1 MNKTLFQFVFPFV
14 VFFLNVNS
22 VVNGQQVVVDRIVA
36 VVGKQPILLSDLNSQ
51 VEFYAFNNKVD
62 PSSPQ
67 LKQQVLEVM
76 INDKLMLTKALDD
89 TNISVSE
96 DQVTNQL
103 DALVAQR
110 IQQVG
115 SEKKLEELY
124 GMPISKMKREFRE
137 ETRNQLLVQALQQN
151 KFGDLQPSRREVEQF
166 YAQYKD
172 SLPNVP
178 EQLELYHIFR
188 VPQIG
193 VQMKSQIREQLQ
205 KILDSVKAGGDFAD
219 FARRYSEDKGT
230 AASGGDLGFVRRGEF
245 FTEFEEAVFALKD
258 SEFSPIVESPIGFHI
273 IQLLERRG
281 EQVHPR
287 HILLKFKEDTSAD
300 DSTIAFLKGLKDSI
314 AHGADFSDLAKRYS
328 EDKESAQIG
337 GFLGDLPVTQFDQ
350 SVLETASKMK
360 DGDVSDPVK
369 VKAGK
374 LAGYQI
380 LYLKKRVTPH
390 VMRLPDDWKQ
400 VEQLAISYKRTTEY
414 QAWLKQL
421 HSEIYWESRF

>member
-1 MNKTLFQFVFPFV
+1 MNKTLFQCILSFIVF
-14 VFFLNVNS
+14 LLCTNS
-22 VVNGQQVVVDRIVA
+22 VTKGQPVVIDKIVA

-67 LKQQVLEVM
+67 LKQQVLDVM

-137 ETRNQLLVQALQQN
+137 ETRNQLLVQALQQE

-193 VQMKSQIREQLQ
+193 VQMKSRIREQLQ

-230 AASGGDLGFVRRGEF
+230 AALGGDLGFVRRGEF

-300 DSTIAFLKGLKDSI
+300 DSTIAFLNRLKDSI
-314 AHGADFSDLAKRYS
+314 AHGADLSDLAKRYS

-360 DGDVSDPVK
+360 DGDISDPVK

-374 LAGYQI
+374 LTGYQI

-390 VMRLPDDWKQ
+390 AMRLPDDWKQ
-400 VEQLAISYKRTTEY
+400 VEQLAISYKRSTEY